1 MQPVCSER
9 QGIECVHTSG
19 SLWTKSWCLL
29 ACSNSHGGRVCCTH
43 FIDKETA
50 LGTWSQAP
58 NPDLWTQNPVP
69 FALSH
74 LDLESLFLCSFREQ
88 CYPPAT
94 RWVMGL
100 LEGFSIF
107 SLSLSMS
114 PDVFIL
120 PDWFPFYLFFFT
132 VPQVRLR
139 KLSQV
144 GLNSQHTHIRQTLLP
159 PTEFEKTT
167 PVSGNR
173 VSLLFL

>member
-9 QGIECVHTSG
+9 RGVERVHTSG

-43 FIDKETA
+43 FVDKETA
-50 LGTWSQAP
+50 LGTWSQTP
-58 NPDLWTQNPVP
+58 NPDLWTQNSVP

-74 LDLESLFLCSFREQ
+74 CDLESLFLCSFREQ

-94 RWVMGL
+94 RRVMSL
-100 LEGFSIF
+100 LEGFSI
-107 SLSLSMS
+107 S
-114 PDVFIL
+114 PSPWAPMYL
-120 PDWFPFYLFFFT
+120 PSQTDFPFIYFFFT

-144 GLNSQHTHIRQTLLP
+144 GLSSQHTHIRQTLLP
-159 PTEFEKTT
+159 PIEFEKTT
-167 PVSGNR
+167 LVSENR
-173 VSLLFL
+173 VSLLYL